1 MIDAAI
7 ADGKPEEVATI
18 IAFARRT
25 NPDETAA
32 LDRIESEY
40 AALRDERQ
48 AERAAERKAEIRN
61 AGLLDNWSGEGEIGA
76 LRATGNSDNIGVT
89 VGFEV
94 VRQGIDWRHKLTAL
108 ADYQQT
114 DGRTT
119 REQLLVAYEPQ
130 YSLDDSIFLYGLGQL
145 ERDRFQ
151 GFANRLSLS
160 GGVGY
165 RLIETDDIQ
174 LSVKG
179 GPAFRRT
186 DFIDGGTQSRLAA
199 LAALD
204 FDWQLAENIAFTQ
217 DANAFLQS
225 GNSTFVSNTGL
236 KAGLGGGLS
245 ARIAYAV
252 EYDTNPPP
260 GAVSVDTLS
269 RFTLVYGF

>member
-1 MIDAAI
+1 M
-7 ADGKPEEVATI
+7 G
-18 IAFARRT
+18 AF
-25 NPDETAA
+25 
-32 LDRIESEY
+32 
-40 AALRDERQ
+40 
-48 AERAAERKAEIRN
+48 
-61 AGLLDNWSGEGEIGA
+61 
-76 LRATGNSDNIGVT
+76 RATGNSDNIGVT

-94 VRQGIDWRHKLTAL
+94 IRKGIDWRHKLNAL

-179 GPAFRRT
+179 GPAYRRT
-186 DFIDGGTQSRLAA
+186 NFIDGGTESRLAA

-252 EYDTNPPP
+252 EYDTNPPLD
-260 GAVSVDTLS
+260 AVSVDTLT